1 MTPDKKILTNKNKQT
16 TIIISEITSSAVSEA
31 IKDIGTL
38 LHLNREL
45 NQPRRQRQRKL
56 LLKVNIWEMVTIL

>member
-56 LLKVNIWEMVTIL
+56 LLKVNNWEMVTIL